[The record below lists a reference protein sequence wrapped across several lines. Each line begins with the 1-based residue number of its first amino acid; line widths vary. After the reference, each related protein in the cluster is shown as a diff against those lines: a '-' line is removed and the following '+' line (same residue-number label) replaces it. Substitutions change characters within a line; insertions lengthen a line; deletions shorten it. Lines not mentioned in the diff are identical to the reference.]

1 MEFNPA
7 LDFKL
12 LLAVPLIPLVGYVLQ
27 IFLRRKLPHGDKL
40 LTAGMFV
47 VMCITV

>member
-1 MEFNPA
+1 MLGLLEFDPA

-27 IFLRRKLPHGDKL
+27 IFLRQLRDALRVDL
-40 LTAGMFV
+40 V
-47 VMCITV
+47 II